1 MAPKHDG
8 ARPHIPK
15 KRKRIPLRI
24 PCPGAPYPCM
34 LPKTWSTTGV
44 LDRFSLPKDH
54 WNYPI
59 KREEQEP
66 LPLPDYFY
74 PITGGIKK
82 NFAKKKNSDG
92 IDMSNIIPCSSD
104 VQRNMR
110 VTRRMLSNSVVVKV
124 DLCQKLLFLHQL
136 THNMKTYCSLNY
148 KFNA

>member
-1 MAPKHDG
+1 
-8 ARPHIPK
+8 
-15 KRKRIPLRI
+15 
-24 PCPGAPYPCM
+24 M

-44 LDRFSLPKDH
+44 LAKFSLPKDH

-59 KREEQEP
+59 KKEEQEP

-92 IDMSNIIPCSSD
+92 IDLSNIIPCSSV
-104 VQRNMR
+104 VQQNMR

-124 DLCQKLLFLHQL
+124 GFFQKVMKKFSNLSNQHASEPKIVLELFC
-136 THNMKTYCSLNY
+136 KCY
-148 KFNA
+148 

>member
-1 MAPKHDG
+1 MVPKHDG
-8 ARPHIPK
+8 ARPRIPGVSATVFPVK
-15 KRKRIPLRI
+15 KEKRKRI
-24 PCPGAPYPCM
+24 PYPCM

-92 IDMSNIIPCSSD
+92 IDLLNIIPCSSD
-104 VQRNMR
+104 VQQNMR
-110 VTRRMLSNSVVVKV
+110 VTRRMLSNSVDVYS
-124 DLCQKLLFLHQL
+124 DL
-136 THNMKTYCSLNY
+136 M
-148 KFNA
+148 